1 MSSFSNSYN
10 NINSNSNKNS
20 KNNISKNVFK
30 ESLTF
35 IDSQWEK
42 WNNDIQILNNDANT
56 LQRMFSEY
64 DKDVKYLQLREN
76 ILKKIEQKKILLN
89 TLEKMILD
97 IKVNISSANL

>member
-10 NINSNSNKNS
+10 NINSNKKS

-42 WNNDIQILNNDANT
+42 WNNDIELLNNDANT

>member
-10 NINSNSNKNS
+10 NINSNKNS
-20 KNNISKNVFK
+20 KNSISKSVFK
-30 ESLTF
+30 ESLSF

-42 WNNDIQILNNDANT
+42 WNNDIELLNNDANT

-97 IKVNISSANL
+97 IKVNISSSNL

>member
-1 MSSFSNSYN
+1 MTSFSNNYN
-10 NINSNSNKNS
+10 NINSKKNKNS
-20 KNNISKNVFK
+20 IISNSVFK
-30 ESLTF
+30 ESLNF

-42 WNNDIQILNNDANT
+42 WNNDIESLNNDANT
-56 LQRMFSEY
+56 LQRMFSDY

-97 IKVNISSANL
+97 IKVNISSSHF

>member
-10 NINSNSNKNS
+10 NINSNKNS
-20 KNNISKNVFK
+20 KNNITKNVFK
-30 ESLTF
+30 ETLAF

-42 WNNDIQILNNDANT
+42 WNNDIQLLNNDANT